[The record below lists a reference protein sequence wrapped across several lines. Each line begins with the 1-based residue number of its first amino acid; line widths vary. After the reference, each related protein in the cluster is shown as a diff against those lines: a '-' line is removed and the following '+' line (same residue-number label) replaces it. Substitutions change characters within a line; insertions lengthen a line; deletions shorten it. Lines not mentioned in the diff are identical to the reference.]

1 MSKSCPQEIKDSVL
15 ENPNFDIKQ
24 LPIAYFSENKN
35 SEELRDQFIKNT
47 IKQTECEISDLAKYF
62 FSDANINLINKQLV
76 LRVYNKTDKK
86 YKIPFQSKD
95 NLIIVMRYV
104 WIQHAKNLDF
114 KIKEQIT
121 ELNCHVISE
130 ILPQVITN
138 IEQYYGYLKDYEQRE
153 NSQFPLNE
161 LPISTKMTRGT
172 IELPSISE
180 TFHSVYKA
188 PKFKPP
194 KVINEKVKCL
204 KPVFNYETKKPC
216 NKPVV
221 NNCKV
226 NNCGVDNCGLKNGC
240 TYNTNINIFNSQDD

>member
-24 LPIAYFSENKN
+24 LPIVYFSENKN

-47 IKQTECEISDLAKYF
+47 IKQAECEITDLAKNF
-62 FSDANINLINKQLV
+62 FSDANIDLINKQLV
-76 LRVYNKTDKK
+76 LRVYNKSNKK

-95 NLIIVMRYV
+95 DLMIVMRYV
-104 WIQHAKNLDF
+104 WIQYSRNLDF

-121 ELNCHVISE
+121 ELNCHVVSE
-130 ILPQVITN
+130 ILPQVLSN

-153 NSQFPLNE
+153 NSNFQVNE
-161 LPISTKMTRGT
+161 LPVNTKMTRGT

-180 TFHSVYKA
+180 TFQSLYKA
-188 PKFKPP
+188 PKFKIP
-194 KVINEKVKCL
+194 KVIDEKVQCL
-204 KPVFNYETKKPC
+204 KPVFDYRIKNSCKKP
-216 NKPVV
+216 VS

-226 NNCGVDNCGLKNGC
+226 NNCGY
-240 TYNTNINIFNSQDD
+240 TYNTNINIFNSQDN